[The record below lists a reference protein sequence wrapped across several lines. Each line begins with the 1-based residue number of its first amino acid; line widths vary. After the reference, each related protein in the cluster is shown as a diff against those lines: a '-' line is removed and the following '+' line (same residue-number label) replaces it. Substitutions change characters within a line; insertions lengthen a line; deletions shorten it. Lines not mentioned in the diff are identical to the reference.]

1 MKDNCRKCQQVVNEI
16 RTMKDTSPCRGIIP
30 FNGLKML
37 RRPSIILFQLNAF
50 RILHVVDAIGIVNAT
65 VQQVFFGAFAL
76 EFQSMKDFQSFD
88 VTS

>member
-16 RTMKDTSPCRGIIP
+16 CTMKDTSPCRGIIP
-30 FNGLKML
+30 FNSLKML
-37 RRPSIILFQLNAF
+37 RRPSINPAQLNAF

-88 VTS
+88 VTR